1 MSELQVFVDC
11 LRRETEPSV
20 SSADAG
26 ATVAVA
32 VTAAR
37 SIEEGAP
44 VEVTL
49 ESRQHAG
56 AGREPPRSGKG
67 VRGEAN
73 RHEAPTGT
81 DD

>member
-1 MSELQVFVDC
+1 MSDLQAFVDC

-20 SSADAG
+20 SAADAR

-56 AGREPPRSGKG
+56 AGREPPRSRKSARGK
-67 VRGEAN
+67 AM
-73 RHEAPTGT
+73 RHEAPTAF